1 MVKFKCTDVSGSK
14 MVQSQEIECTV
25 KVNFR
30 MEELYTTYFSLEH
43 KRRCIPLQ
51 HLYSIQHNGK
61 SIHTHSGKSITLIPF
76 HFH

>member
-30 MEELYTTYFSLEH
+30 MEEFHTTYFSVEH
-43 KRRCIPLQ
+43 KRRCIPV
-51 HLYSIQHNGK
+51 
-61 SIHTHSGKSITLIPF
+61 
-76 HFH
+76 